1 MSEPFRDLKRRVE
14 MIEAQL
20 RAPQRTGRNVHNE
33 ARIERMRKQ
42 VERLEQIVPTPMSL
56 GTIVANQTVVSYG
69 TYSFDASYDTGGE
82 AITLPSLPGT
92 VRLIMPAQQGYTFK
106 YDSGAGTIIVYD
118 ALENEVGNATD
129 LTTLANIPY
138 LAIGQVDAER
148 LVFRCRED
156 MLLHRVEI
164 EVGSAFSFDNSDY
177 WTLTLVRR
185 TSDGERVEL
194 GDPLSLQ
201 SRSLAADTL
210 VTLYLPDEP
219 LRLNDSDTIHVEI
232 VETGT
237 PAYLSDLVVWV
248 DARRRTA

>member
-1 MSEPFRDLKRRVE
+1 MTSEFKRLRDEVDR
-14 MIEAQL
+14 IQAQL

-33 ARIERMRKQ
+33 ARIERLRKQ

-69 TYSFDASYDTGGE
+69 SYSFDASYDTGGE
-82 AITLPSLPGT
+82 AIDLSHMPGT
-92 VRLIMPAQQGYTFK
+92 VSLIMPGQQGYTFE
-106 YDSGAGTIIVYD
+106 YDSAANKIIVYD
-118 ALENEVGNATD
+118 AIENEAGAATN
-129 LTTLANIPY
+129 LSVLADIPY

-148 LVFRCRED
+148 LVFRARED
-156 MLLHRVEI
+156 MLLHGVEI

-185 TSDGERVEL
+185 TSGGERVEL

>member
-1 MSEPFRDLKRRVE
+1 MSEPFRDLRRRVE
-14 MIEAQL
+14 QIEAVL

-69 TYSFDASYDTGGE
+69 TFTFDASYDTGGE
-82 AITLPSLPGT
+82 AFAEPPLPGT
-92 VRLIMPAQQGYTFK
+92 VDVLMPARLGYSFV
-106 YDSGAGTIIVYD
+106 YNSGTNKVLVYD
-118 ALENEVGNATD
+118 ALENEVGAATD
-129 LTTLANIPY
+129 LSVLANVPY

-156 MLLHRVEI
+156 MLLHGVEI
-164 EVGSAFSFDNSDY
+164 EVGSAFALDNSNY

-185 TSDGERVEL
+185 TSVGERFEL

-237 PAYLSDLVVWV
+237 PAYLSDFVVWV